1 MKLCYDLVANSTMP
15 NRFKI
20 ALRECL
26 QFIEEHAP
34 QGLSQ
39 VLLFGSLA
47 RSSIT
52 MKSDI
57 DLCLVFEDNI
67 EMNSRE
73 MRTFRGMLRGAS
85 LAVDTDVVT
94 CTISQLESNSCLLYQ
109 EINRDKIALSV

>member
-20 ALRECL
+20 ALQECM
-26 QFIEEHAP
+26 QFIEEQAP
-34 QGLSQ
+34 KGLE

-57 DLCLVFEDNI
+57 DLCLVFEDGV
-67 EMNSRE
+67 EMTSRE

-85 LAVDTDVVT
+85 LAVDIDVVT

-109 EINRDKIALSV
+109 EINRDKIALSS

>member
-26 QFIEEHAP
+26 QFIEKHAP

-57 DLCLVFEDNI
+57 DLCLVFKDDI

-85 LAVDTDVVT
+85 LAVDIDVVT

-109 EINRDKIALSV
+109 EINRDKIILSS